1 MRDWTFNKVQETC
14 VFPKKIIF
22 EDMLMLI
29 SLCAHDKL
37 KHCDCCILHI
47 FEYEIQ
53 SNNCTY
59 LIQQLNVL
67 KYYYVSFQCLF
78 RKSTPIARN
87 DAANDAVRKD
97 FDNQFPSLHSRR

>member
-1 MRDWTFNKVQETC
+1 MTGHLTKF
-14 VFPKKIIF
+14 KKRVYFQKNIF
-22 EDMLMLI
+22 EDMLILI

-53 SNNCTY
+53 SNYCTY

-67 KYYYVSFQCLF
+67 NVSFQCLF

-87 DAANDAVRKD
+87 DAVNDAVRKD

>member
-1 MRDWTFNKVQETC
+1 MTDWTFNKVQETC
-14 VFPKKIIF
+14 VFPKKKIF

-29 SLCAHDKL
+29 SLRAHDKL

-53 SNNCTY
+53 SNYCTY

-67 KYYYVSFQCLF
+67 KILLCFLSMSVS
-78 RKSTPIARN
+78 
-87 DAANDAVRKD
+87 
-97 FDNQFPSLHSRR
+97 